1 MKTHNWNWKDLGLAS
16 TVLLLIVATFTQQAA
31 SPLQHFVLGIA
42 TGLLIGVSIVY
53 LASAPWKQQDH

>member
-1 MKTHNWNWKDLGLAS
+1 MKTHNWNWKDLGLVSA
-16 TVLLLIVATFTQQAA
+16 VLLIIVATYTQQAA
-31 SPLQHFVLGIA
+31 SPLQQFLYGIA